1 MKRIISTQKA
11 PAAIGP
17 YSQAIEINGVLYT
30 SGQIAIDPITGKIKG
45 NTVAEQSEQV
55 LNNIKSI
62 LSEAGYGLEHVVKTT
77 VFLTDLSFFGEMNEV
92 YGRIFGDHKPA
103 RSAVEVSALPKG
115 ALIEIET
122 VSMK

>member
-1 MKRIISTQKA
+1 MKTISTDKA